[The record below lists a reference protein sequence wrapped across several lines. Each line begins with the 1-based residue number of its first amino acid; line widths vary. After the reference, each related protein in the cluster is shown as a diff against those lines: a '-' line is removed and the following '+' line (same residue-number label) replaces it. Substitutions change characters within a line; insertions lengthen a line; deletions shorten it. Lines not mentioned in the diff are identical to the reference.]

1 MFDKL
6 KQSKLMFW
14 SVELLVIAT
23 FILVSSKINFMF
35 KPVATL
41 FTTLFA
47 PILIAGFFY
56 YMLNPLVKLLMDK
69 AKMKKNLA
77 VALVFILL
85 LGALVIFIGAVIPNL
100 ARQVAS
106 LASSVPGIVKGLE
119 SWANEMMNHPLLKD
133 VNYQEYIDKLDLSF
147 GDIFKNVVNG
157 LSTSVGSIISSVAS
171 ATMLIVTVPLI
182 LFYMLKDG
190 EKFVPSISKY
200 LPKGHASEIK
210 ELLSKMS
217 DTISA
222 YISGQALE
230 CLFVAVATII
240 GYWAIGIE
248 YAFLFGVIAGIT
260 NMIPYLGPYIGLA
273 PAVLVTVF
281 DSPFRA
287 ALACVVVLVV
297 QQVDGNFIYPL
308 VIGKS
313 LDIHPLTIILI
324 LLVAGN
330 IAGLVGMIL
339 GVPFYAVC
347 KTVFMYVFDI
357 MQLNRKKELMDGSSK
372 IIK

>member
-77 VALVFILL
+77 VALVFVLL
-85 LGALVIFIGAVIPNL
+85 LGVLVVFIGAVIPNL
-100 ARQVAS
+100 AKQIAS
-106 LASSVPGIVKGLE
+106 LASSVPDIVKGIE
-119 SWANEMMNHPLLKD
+119 SWANEMMNHPLLKN

-157 LSTSVGSIISSVAS
+157 LSTSLGSIISSVAS
-171 ATMLIVTVPLI
+171 TTMLIVTVPLI

-190 EKFVPSISKY
+190 ERFVPSISKY
-200 LPKGHASEIK
+200 LPKGHAGEIK

-240 GYWAIGIE
+240 GYWAIGVE

-287 ALACVVVLVV
+287 VLACVVVLVV
-297 QQVDGNFIYPL
+297 QQIDGNFIYPL

-347 KTVFMYVFDI
+347 KTIFIYVFDI
-357 MQLNRKKELMDGSSK
+357 IQLNRKKELMDGSSK
-372 IIK
+372 LIK